1 MKKILAIAWLTWK
14 AAFRFKLVAVLLT
27 MMIFTVVVLP
37 VIIKDDGTARGF
49 VQILLTYT
57 LTVIAGLLGLCTLWI
72 ACGTLAR
79 DIEECQIQLVA
90 TKPISR
96 WQIWIG
102 KWVGIILLNT
112 AILTI
117 TGILLLGL
125 FYWRA
130 SKLDSKQQHILFNE
144 VLVARQEVKPQY
156 PIKELE
162 QQAQQLLKERLGLLQ
177 YTNLD
182 KIDIQ
187 AVRREILEQLK
198 ADYQLV
204 PPMTLSSP
212 GYRRWD
218 LNLGINPAKIKGK
231 PLYIRTKFYA
241 GNAAFSGTVTAM
253 WQAGVPGTAK
263 IWRSE
268 PMSLAPDTFHEIEI
282 PPDLFDKN
290 GDITVV
296 FINLS
301 DVPLIFPMED
311 GIELLY
317 PAGSFVWNFAR
328 GLGIIL
334 CWMALLAALGLAT
347 ASYLSFPVAAFVAMA
362 ALVLAFSTGIMTTA
376 ISEGILSKYD
386 EQTHQFIP
394 SILDII
400 FIPLFKAIL
409 AVVSPVKQ
417 FSPIDK
423 LTTGR
428 LITWAELAQA
438 ILIVVALVGGL
449 LAVVGNYLF
458 YKRELAA
465 GEATK

>member
-1 MKKILAIAWLTWK
+1 L
-14 AAFRFKLVAVLLT
+14 
-27 MMIFTVVVLP
+27 
-37 VIIKDDGTARGF
+37 
-49 VQILLTYT
+49 
-57 LTVIAGLLGLCTLWI
+57 
-72 ACGTLAR
+72 
-79 DIEECQIQLVA
+79 
-90 TKPISR
+90 
-96 WQIWIG
+96 
-102 KWVGIILLNT
+102 
-112 AILTI
+112 
-117 TGILLLGL
+117 
-125 FYWRA
+125 
-130 SKLDSKQQHILFNE
+130 
-144 VLVARQEVKPQY
+144 RQGVKPQY